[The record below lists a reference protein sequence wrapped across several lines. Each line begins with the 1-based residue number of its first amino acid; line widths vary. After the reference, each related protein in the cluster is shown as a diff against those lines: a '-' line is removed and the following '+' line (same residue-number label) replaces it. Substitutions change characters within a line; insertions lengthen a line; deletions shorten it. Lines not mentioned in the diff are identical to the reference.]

1 MLCYFTSLTHF
12 SLIVVSFFLVLL
24 TQAALAFL
32 GEGYLS
38 RLVAVNG
45 NSPLTFIKAR
55 YSATYDFN

>member
-1 MLCYFTSLTHF
+1 MLFHLSDSF
-12 SLIVVSFFLVLL
+12 SVIALSFFFVILP
-24 TQAALAFL
+24 QAALAFL
-32 GEGYLS
+32 GERYLS